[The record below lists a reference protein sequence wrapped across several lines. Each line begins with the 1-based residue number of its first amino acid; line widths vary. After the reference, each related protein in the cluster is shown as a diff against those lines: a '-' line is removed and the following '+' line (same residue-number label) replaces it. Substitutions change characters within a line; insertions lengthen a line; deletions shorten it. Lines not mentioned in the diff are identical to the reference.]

1 MNRGIWRERPGA
13 DAMSPATDAPAQ
25 PIGDGI
31 WMSEGMSNSY
41 CFASDDGR
49 IVVNTG
55 MGFEGVYHRRKYD
68 AVVAAPTRA
77 VILTQGHFDHVGGVD
92 TFLEP
97 DGATD
102 VVAQENWRTW
112 RDDNERLERF
122 RSANAAFAF
131 IEPILAAMQHAQK
144 VGAAAAQSKPSATVT
159 FDDRLELEIGGRY
172 LELLAVP
179 GGETTDS
186 LVIWLPEERVAFT
199 GNLFGPLF
207 GHVPNLVTMR
217 GDRYR
222 DPLEYLRSIE
232 RVLALAPERLITG
245 HFQPIEGRDRIAG
258 EITAM
263 CDAMRAVHDQ
273 VVDGMNA
280 GVDVYT
286 LMREVAVPAPLD
298 VGEGYGKTAWNVRA
312 IYELYTGWFH
322 HRSTT
327 ELYGLPPA
335 VVSRD
340 LVAAAGSDAVV
351 AAARAR
357 LDGREPVAALHLVE
371 IVLAVEPAHAGAIDV
386 SVGAHEAL
394 LAESTN
400 FWESAWLRR
409 AIAKLRGGGS

>member
-1 MNRGIWRERPGA
+1 VSGIWRERPGA

-41 CFASDDGR
+41 CLATGDGR
-49 IVVNTG
+49 VVVNTG

-68 AVVAAPTRA
+68 AVAAAPTCA

-97 DGATD
+97 DGTTD
-102 VVAQENWRTW
+102 VIAHASWRTW
-112 RDDNERLERF
+112 RDDNARLEHF
-122 RSANAAFAF
+122 RSSNAAFAF
-131 IEPILAAMQHAQK
+131 IEPILAAMQHAQE
-144 VGAAAAQSKPSATVT
+144 VGAAAAQSRPNPTVT
-159 FDDRLELEIGGRY
+159 FDDRMALDVGGRR

-186 LVIWLPEERVAFT
+186 LVVWLPDERVAFT

-222 DPLEYLRSIE
+222 DPLEYIRSIE
-232 RVLALAPERLITG
+232 RVLALAPERLVTG
-245 HFQPIEGRDRIAG
+245 HFQPVEGRERIAG
-258 EITAM
+258 EITALR
-263 CDAMRAVHDQ
+263 DAMRAVHDQ

-280 GVDVYT
+280 GTGVHT
-286 LMREVAVPAPLD
+286 LMREVAVPSHLD

-327 ELYGLPPA
+327 ELYAVPPSA
-335 VVSRD
+335 VSRD
-340 LVAAAGSDAVV
+340 LVEAAGAGALV
-351 AAARAR
+351 AAARTR
-357 LDGREPVAALHLVE
+357 LDGGEPVAALYLTD
-371 IVLAVEPAHAGAIDV
+371 IVLDVDASHAGATEVAIA
-386 SVGAHEAL
+386 AHEAL

-409 AIAKLRGGGS
+409 AITKLRGVP